1 MRRLFHL
8 LDWFYFAPLE
18 FPFFLTKSRLEAMK
32 LSLVSSTSLQVVEM
46 TLPNLVILFVCLF
59 VCLFVLF
66 CLALRQRFTH
76 LLYVIQWLQC
86 AQRSCTFSFYIK
98 KKLYNIRSHF
108 SFPSPNWTINSWFS
122 ITVELLI
129 CIFFYNRTIQYV
141 VFSDCP

>member
-1 MRRLFHL
+1 
-8 LDWFYFAPLE
+8 
-18 FPFFLTKSRLEAMK
+18 
-32 LSLVSSTSLQVVEM
+32 M

-98 KKLYNIRSHF
+98 KKLYNIGSHF

-122 ITVELLI
+122 INVELLF
-129 CIFFYNRTIQYV
+129 CIFFLIEPYSMWSFLTALDCTVKAPLLTAWSSERFISRYDEYV
-141 VFSDCP
+141 LISSPVVSALGC